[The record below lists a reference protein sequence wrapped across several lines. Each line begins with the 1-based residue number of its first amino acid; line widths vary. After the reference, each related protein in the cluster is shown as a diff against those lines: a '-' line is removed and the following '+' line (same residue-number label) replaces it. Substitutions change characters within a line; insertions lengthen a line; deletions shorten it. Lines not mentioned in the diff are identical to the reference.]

1 MKAPW
6 ITLTK
11 DHLSSA
17 SFDNTLSGQ
26 ISHIETGTE
35 YSEII
40 LTLDGGESLCATL
53 PNQEV
58 ARLPLQPYDAVI
70 ALFDADK
77 VIIAT
82 LC

>member
-1 MKAPW
+1 M
-6 ITLTK
+6 
-11 DHLSSA
+11 
-17 SFDNTLSGQ
+17 
-26 ISHIETGTE
+26 ETGAE

-40 LTLDGGESLCATL
+40 LTLDDGESLCATL